1 MKIMYRFLLKT
12 YVVLILATVSVVGWF
27 GFFSSSNSAEETSAQ
42 VQPKETENKEAMNA
56 KTLDDLFVNADV
68 RIDEAAILPAQIDRS
83 QTIIARLQSSDN
95 LDSNEFSEQMAESSE
110 VSLVN
115 LKKESG
121 ALSRQRVLELSP
133 NQILV
138 VATNAQKQVL
148 WWNLQPD
155 PRVFRA
161 ETSDDAGNLSGKTLY
176 RNDSEILFSIP
187 ADAAIT
193 EVHFYHPV
201 WDGTSSYSLQQIG
214 RLNLEGK

>member
-1 MKIMYRFLLKT
+1 MYKFLLKT
-12 YVVLILATVSVVGWF
+12 YVVLILATVSVVVWL
-27 GFFSSSNSAEETSAQ
+27 GFLSSSNSAEETSAQ
-42 VQPKETENKEAMNA
+42 VQPKQTETKEAMNA
-56 KTLDDLFVNADV
+56 KKLDDLFVNADV
-68 RIDEAAILPAQIDRS
+68 RLDEAAILPAQIERS

-95 LDSNEFSEQMAESSE
+95 LDSNEFSEQMAESAE
-110 VSLVN
+110 VSLVQ

-121 ALSRQRVLELSP
+121 ALSRQRVLELSQ
-133 NQILV
+133 NQIMV
-138 VATNAQKQVL
+138 VAINAQKQVL

-187 ADAAIT
+187 ADAAIN
-193 EVHFYHPV
+193 EVRFYHPV

>member
-1 MKIMYRFLLKT
+1 MYRFLLKT

-42 VQPKETENKEAMNA
+42 VQPKQTENKEAMNA
-56 KTLDDLFVNADV
+56 KRLNDLFVTADV
-68 RIDEAAILPAQIDRS
+68 RLDEAAILPAQIERS
-83 QTIIARLQSSDN
+83 QTIIARLQSSDKF
-95 LDSNEFSEQMAESSE
+95 DFNEFSEQMAESAE
-110 VSLVN
+110 VSLVQV
-115 LKKESG
+115 KKESG

-133 NQILV
+133 DQIMV
-138 VATNAQKQVL
+138 VAINGQKQVL

-161 ETSDDAGNLSGKTLY
+161 ETSDDSGNLSGKKLY

-193 EVHFYHPV
+193 EVRFYHPV
-201 WDGTSSYSLQQIG
+201 WDGTSSYSLQEIG